1 MNTPQFN
8 LKDVLIKG
16 LFILGIFL
24 IVLILAFAI
33 VKITPRIF
41 TSLTTVGN
49 VIKSPFGNNDITIEA
64 NDTELY
70 SGQKTI
76 VFWDHEPEEFGTY
89 DVKYPCIDDLEV
101 IINTNNTEKKLLC
114 NIPYKLNSS
123 INSIEI
129 IPTLNKKNAL
139 VNLPLSVKFTT
150 ESGNTL
156 DEGSINFTVK
166 NKSEQSEED
175 DSTEI
180 SSEIINSESR
190 ENSVTQTQTTS
201 FSNLNYYSPGK
212 PDLIITNLMA
222 ISNEVVSFQVSN
234 IGSGNTG
241 NWFFNYIRPD
251 GKIEFSPLQVS
262 LRPAETIL
270 YTLNFNGIPSGSVLV
285 NLDPSNIVAEINEKN
300 NLSAVIVAGAGAGIG
315 KNSDYNKNDRADL
328 EITLLEVG
336 KIRNSNFVEDDKID
350 EDEDAA
356 VRFIVKNIGGES
368 TGTWRFEISNIP
380 YDNESRYRSGRRDSL
395 KPGESREII
404 TIFENPNE
412 GNYRIKVKV
421 DSENDVREED
431 ERNNEE
437 TERLEVKD

>member
-1 MNTPQFN
+1 MNIPKFN

-41 TSLTTVGN
+41 TSLTTMGN
-49 VIKSPFGNNDITIEA
+49 VIKSPFGRNDITIEA

-89 DVKYPCIDDLEV
+89 DVKYPCIDNLEIV
-101 IINTNNTEKKLLC
+101 INTNDTEKKLLC

-129 IPTLNKKNAL
+129 IPTLNKENAL
-139 VNLPLSVKFTT
+139 IDLPLSIKFTT

-156 DEGSINFTVK
+156 SEGSINFTVK
-166 NKSEQSEED
+166 NDSERIEEN
-175 DSTEI
+175 DSVEI
-180 SSEIINSESR
+180 NSEIINSESKKNPVAKS
-190 ENSVTQTQTTS
+190 NSS
-201 FSNLNYYSPGK
+201 SSSNYYSPGK
-212 PDLIITNLMA
+212 SDLVITNLMA
-222 ISNEVVSFQVSN
+222 ISHEVVSFQVSN
-234 IGSGNTG
+234 IGTGNTG
-241 NWFFNYIRPD
+241 NWFFSFIRPD
-251 GKIEFSPLQVS
+251 GKIEFSPLQIS

-270 YTLNFNGIPSGSVLV
+270 YTLNFNGIPSGSVLI

-300 NLSAVIVAGAGAGIG
+300 NVSAVTVSGTKTVIG
-315 KNSDYNKNDRADL
+315 ENFDYHENDRADL

-336 KIRNSNFVEDDKID
+336 KIRHSNFIEDDKID

-368 TGTWRFEISNIP
+368 TGTWRFEISNTP
-380 YDNESRYRSGRRDSL
+380 YDDENRYRSGRRDSL

-404 TIFENPNE
+404 TIFENPE
-412 GNYRIKVKV
+412 KGSYRIKVEV

-437 TERLEVKD
+437 TERLEVRD